1 METIKLKV
9 EFWQKVKYSG
19 IIEVSPEEAE
29 MIKGKDGKDVSM
41 FEGYDKQDPVYKLL
55 SPVACEERENDR
67 EFEFLDI
74 AVNEDEF

>member
-19 IIEVSPEEAE
+19 IIEVAPEEAE
-29 MIKGKDGKDVSM
+29 MIKEKDGKDVSM
-41 FEGYDKQDPVYKLL
+41 FQGYGKQNPVYDLL
-55 SPVACEERENDR
+55 SPLACEERENDR

-74 AVNEDEF
+74 DVYEDEL